1 MGLYL
6 YMVLFDY
13 QQLNN
18 FHRNRVLRVIV
29 EDKKIFQGKVQ
40 GTLPYFF
47 LKNKNTFTP
56 DSFNLKNNLYLC
68 TKFNEILYA
77 NGQIKDKTT

>member
-18 FHRNRVLRVIV
+18 FDRNRVLRVIV

-47 LKNKNTFTP
+47 LK
-56 DSFNLKNNLYLC
+56 
-68 TKFNEILYA
+68 I
-77 NGQIKDKTT
+77 